1 MSTNLSASPFEAS
14 TLVDL
19 LRRRAFQHPDR
30 QVFTFLSDGET
41 SDAQLTY
48 GELDRQAR
56 AIGALLEQS
65 TERGSRALLIFP
77 ADLAF
82 IVAFFGCLFGGVIA
96 VPTYPPQTRTKRSL
110 EKLRT
115 IVKDVQPSI
124 ILTTSSLL
132 SAVEGL
138 FALAEEDLA
147 ETRLVTTDNFDPGL
161 AESWQPP
168 SIDSETLAF
177 LQYTSGS
184 TGLPKGVMLTHGN
197 LLHNLSNIHTCFGI
211 TSDTTGVSWLP
222 PYHDMGLIG
231 MLLETIYA
239 GVNISLMAPVAFLQ
253 RPFRWLQAITKMQT
267 TISGGP
273 NFAYDL
279 VTRKVTPEQ
288 KATLDLSGWEL
299 AFNGA
304 EIVRWETFERF
315 AEAFEVC
322 GFRRDALYTC
332 YGMAECTLIVTG
344 GQRGVPPPVLT
355 LQSDALAQNRI
366 VEAAAGSEGSRTFV
380 GCGKSV
386 RGQKIVIVNPETLR
400 QCQFDEVGEI
410 WVSGPSIA
418 QGYWQRPQ
426 ETAETFQG
434 YIADTGEGPFL
445 RTGDLGFL
453 QDEELFITGRLK
465 DLIIIRGRNHY
476 PQDIELTVEQS
487 HPALRPGSGV
497 AFSLDIQGEERL
509 MIVQEV
515 ERRFWNVDIEEVAES
530 VRKAVAEQHD
540 LQVYGIALIKTAS
553 IPKTTSGKL
562 QHNVARQKYLNHEL
576 DILSEW
582 KLQIDETWDTL
593 SEQTYAD
600 ESLAAYRAG
609 NSSVE
614 AGTTASD
621 GKSISIRASLL
632 LAEPALRQ
640 QMLENF
646 IREKIARTLK
656 LSLAGLDVQLPFN
669 SLGIDSLT
677 AMELKNWIEIE
688 LGVDVPVT
696 MFLDEPNL
704 AEFATHL
711 LVSFNAQTVQ
721 QEQQQFDGHVNG
733 HAHTRDGEEIS
744 PHAAEQLLAGLDS
757 LSDEDVDAL
766 LNQLSQAELVKSG
779 QSPASN
785 GNGHGGESG
794 NGNGMSPLA
803 AEQLLAELD
812 ALSDTEVEALL
823 SQMVEKELSE

>member
-1 MSTNLSASPFEAS
+1 LSRNHSASPFEAS

-19 LRRRAFQHPDR
+19 LRRRALLHPER

-41 SDAQLTY
+41 ADARLTY

-82 IVAFFGCLFGGVIA
+82 IVAFFGCLFAGIIA

-138 FALAEEDLA
+138 FALAEEDLDG
-147 ETRLVTTDNFDPGL
+147 TRLVTTDSIDADL
-161 AESWQPP
+161 AESWEPP
-168 SIDSETLAF
+168 NIDGDTLAF

-197 LLHNLSNIHTCFGI
+197 LLYNLSIIHECFGV
-211 TSDTTGVSWLP
+211 TTESKGVSWLP

-239 GVNISLMAPVAFLQ
+239 GVSNSLMAPVAFLQ
-253 RPFRWLQAITKMQT
+253 RPYRWLQAITKT
-267 TISGGP
+267 KASVSGGP

-279 VTRKVTPEQ
+279 VTRKITPEQ
-288 KATLDLSGWEL
+288 KATLDLSSWQL

-304 EIVRWETFERF
+304 ETVRWETFERF
-315 AEAFEVC
+315 AEAFEPC
-322 GFRRDALYTC
+322 GFRRDTFYTC
-332 YGMAECTLIVTG
+332 YGMAEGSLIVTG
-344 GQRGVPPPVLT
+344 GKNGVPPPVIALEA
-355 LQSDALAQNRI
+355 DALAQNRA
-366 VEAAAGSEGSRTFV
+366 VEVSAESEGARRFV

-386 RGQKIVIVNPETLR
+386 RGQKVVIVNTETRL
-400 QCQFDEVGEI
+400 QCPSDEIGEI
-410 WVSGPSIA
+410 WVCGPSIA
-418 QGYWQRPQ
+418 KGYWQRPQ
-426 ETAETFQG
+426 ETEETFQG
-434 YIADTGEGPFL
+434 FIADTGEGPFL

-453 QDEELFITGRLK
+453 KDEELFVTGRLK

-476 PQDIELTVEQS
+476 PQDIEVTVEQS
-487 HPALRPGSGV
+487 HPALRPGNGV
-497 AFSLDIQGEERL
+497 AFSIDVLGEERL
-509 MIVQEV
+509 VIVQEV
-515 ERRFWNVDIEEVAES
+515 ERRSWNADIEEVVES

-553 IPKTTSGKL
+553 IPKTSSGKL
-562 QHNVARQKYLNHEL
+562 QRNATRQKYLDHQL
-576 DILSEW
+576 AILSEW
-582 KLQIDETWDTL
+582 TMPLDGSWDDTSTQARSLLDDTL
-593 SEQTYAD
+593 LSAEAQTG
-600 ESLAAYRAG
+600 ES
-609 NSSVE
+609 SSSNIVPIRE
-614 AGTTASD
+614 A
-621 GKSISIRASLL
+621 LL
-632 LAEPALRQ
+632 LAEAAARQ
-640 QMLENF
+640 QLLENY

-696 MFLDEPNL
+696 MFLDEPSL
-704 AEFATHL
+704 AEFSKHL
-711 LVSFNAQTVQ
+711 LEQFNVQTGQ
-721 QEQQQFDGHVNG
+721 SEQQRHNG
-733 HAHTRDGEEIS
+733 HINGHSPKRDGEEIS
-744 PHAAEQLLAGLDS
+744 PQAAEQLLAGLDA
-757 LSDEDVDAL
+757 LSDEEVEAL
-766 LNQLSQAELVKSG
+766 LNQLSQDELV
-779 QSPASN
+779 QDTQIAASN
-785 GNGHGGESG
+785 GNGHM
-794 NGNGMSPLA
+794 NGNSSGMSPQA
-803 AEQLLAELD
+803 AEHLLAELD
-812 ALSDTEVEALL
+812 SLSDMEVEALL
-823 SQMVEKELSE
+823 SQMVEKELHE